1 MATILIIDDST
12 YMRSKIRNALKAS
25 GYKFLEAESGSKALQ
40 MIQEHLPDCI
50 ILDLI
55 MPEID
60 GLKILKSL
68 HDKQL
73 ETPVIVVT
81 ADIQESVREQC
92 LQFGAKAFVNKPPKD
107 DDLRGIVKGVLAL
120 HLGKNQ

>member
-12 YMRSKIRNALKAS
+12 YMRSKIRSALKIT
-25 GYKFLEAESGSKALQ
+25 GHNFIEAESGSKALQ
-40 MIQEHLPDCI
+40 MIRKHSPDCI

-55 MPEID
+55 IPEID

-68 HDKQL
+68 HDLHIK
-73 ETPVIVVT
+73 TPVIVVT

-92 LQFGAKAFVNKPPKD
+92 LHFGAKAFVNKPPKD
-107 DDLRGIVKGVLAL
+107 DELCDIVKDVLNS
-120 HLGKNQ
+120 H